1 MKKLFIAALCF
12 LAATGAT
19 QAQPMSVIY
28 ETDYGNDADDALALE
43 FICKYNDMGKLKL
56 LGVGTHKE
64 GANVC
69 PAVDGSLNWYGYG
82 RVPVAKSPTP
92 VSRPN
97 EGNHYADSVAL
108 CRDSKGKP
116 AFRQTKKGKFE
127 DAVEFYRRTL
137 AKQPDNSVAIISVG
151 FATNLALLL
160 DSKPDKFSP
169 LTGRELVAKKVKV
182 LSTMMG
188 CYRENPFSEYNV
200 NCDIP
205 AMKKVMSEWPGE
217 IVQNPFEIGE
227 KVRYP
232 VKLMREKL
240 TWANPHPLIV
250 ATSVNNPDPNY
261 TQCEFDVM
269 SVIWLVHPELFNLS
283 ERGTISIDDKGFNHF
298 TPSANG
304 KHRYLTTTPEQD
316 KKLLELLVKV
326 TSAKPK
332 KFRKQYD

>member
-1 MKKLFIAALCF
+1 MKKLFVASLCLFFAIGAAKS
-12 LAATGAT
+12 
-19 QAQPMSVIY
+19 QPMGVIF

-43 FICKYNDMGKLKL
+43 FICKYCDMGKFKL
-56 LGVGTHKE
+56 LGVSTHKE
-64 GANVC
+64 GENVC
-69 PAVDGSLNWYGYG
+69 RAVDGSLNWYGYG
-82 RVPVAKSPTP
+82 KVPVAKSPAP

-108 CRDSKGKP
+108 CRNSKGKP

-127 DAVEFYRRTL
+127 NAVEFYRRTL
-137 AKQPDNSVAIISVG
+137 AGQPDSSVTIISVG
-151 FATNLALLL
+151 FATNLAMLL
-160 DSKPDKFSP
+160 DSKADKFSP
-169 LTGRELVAKKVKV
+169 LTGRELVAKKVKM

-205 AMKKVMSEWPGE
+205 AMRKVMNEWPGE

-227 KVRYP
+227 SVKYP
-232 VKLMREKL
+232 VKLMREKI

-261 TQCEFDVM
+261 MQSEFDVM

-283 ERGTISIDDKGFNHF
+283 ERGTISVDEKGFNHF
-298 TPSANG
+298 TPSVNG
-304 KHRYLTTTPEQD
+304 RHRYLTTTREQNR
-316 KKLLELLVKV
+316 KLLELLVDV

-332 KFRKQYD
+332 KFRK